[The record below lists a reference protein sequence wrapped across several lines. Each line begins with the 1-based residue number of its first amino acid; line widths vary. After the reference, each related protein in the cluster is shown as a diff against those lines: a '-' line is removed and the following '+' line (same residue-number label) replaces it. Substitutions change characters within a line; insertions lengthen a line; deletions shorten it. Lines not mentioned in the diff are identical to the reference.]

1 MCAREDGIRR
11 SKDLRA
17 EIGKFLNSTNERKQM
32 SIKTIKQRIALVA
45 VTALSAGVLSFVS
58 APAAKAAYATGAS
71 AGEFYINTTNSTSG
85 AAVLDAGAYSA
96 TVKSVGWIAET
107 STTASGTT
115 TGGRLTTSGAYTA
128 NVFAG
133 AQIAFSASNTATNA
147 DGVSVV
153 VTGGTLGSVDTTSGT
168 LSLNGARTIADV
180 DGGTDDTLYG
190 VFTVSAAAGSTATIA
205 AYSGTGVTN
214 LTPTAGALL
223 GLWTLTVVPAS
234 TVGVYDAG
242 ESTVTQQACIAK
254 DGTSSAAFSYDTT
267 SRCANGYVGVIYV
280 NLSDSYESDVSGG
293 VLAATATNGSNVYV
307 EGSSIDANDAYLAV
321 TAFDTETAADTNWI
335 VVTQPVANTAGSTTV
350 TITYQGAVV
359 GTKTINWGG
368 DVAKL
373 TVVAASS
380 SSAMN
385 NGASESL
392 LSTGVNTVVYAATD
406 AAGNILTLTSQPS
419 VTGATGSMVG
429 ASTSTTTV
437 ATIAAVQTSSRGYG
451 YTTINHPGGS
461 TLRGAGSYKLK
472 LTNSAGAT
480 ITSDEVKVT
489 VSLGST
495 ASFTASWDKAVYN
508 PGDIAE
514 LTITLKDA
522 YGNLMATGTT
532 MAGLTAGL
540 IPPGTAAAG
549 FAQVGSTC
557 VNDSTVT
564 AGVRT
569 CKYGAGNVAGSYN
582 WSVDLDTTGGANQSP
597 AVGSI
602 SISAGSAVSNAD
614 VLKSIVA
621 LIASINKQ
629 IQALQKLIL
638 KR

>member
-1 MCAREDGIRR
+1 M
-11 SKDLRA
+11 
-17 EIGKFLNSTNERKQM
+17 ST
-32 SIKTIKQRIALVA
+32 KTMKQRIALVA
-45 VTALSAGVLSFVS
+45 VSALSAGVLSFVS
-58 APAAKAAYATGAS
+58 APAANAAYATGA
-71 AGEFYINTTNSTSG
+71 ATGELYINTTNSTTG
-85 AAVLDAGAYSA
+85 AAILDTGAYSA
-96 TVKSVGWIAET
+96 TVRSVGWIAET

-153 VTGGTLGSVDTTSGT
+153 VTGGTLDRVATTSGT

-242 ESTVTQQACIAK
+242 ESTVTQQPCIAK
-254 DGTSSAAFSYDTT
+254 ADTSASALSYDTT
-267 SRCANGYVGVIYV
+267 SRCANGNVGVIYV
-280 NLSDSYESDVSGG
+280 DLEDSYASDVSGG
-293 VLAATATNGSNVYV
+293 VLAATATNGSNVYI
-307 EGSSIDANDAYLAV
+307 EGSSIDANDAYQAV

-380 SSAMN
+380 SSVMN

-392 LSTGVNTVVYAATD
+392 LSTGVNTVIYAATD

-429 ASTSTTTV
+429 ASTSTTTT

-461 TLRGAGSYKLK
+461 ALRGAGSYKLK

-480 ITSDEVKVT
+480 ITSDEVKVV

-549 FAQVGSTC
+549 FGQVGSTC

-582 WSVDLDTTGGANQSP
+582 WSVDLDTAGGANQSP
-597 AVGSI
+597 VVGSI

>member
-1 MCAREDGIRR
+1 
-11 SKDLRA
+11 
-17 EIGKFLNSTNERKQM
+17 M
-32 SIKTIKQRIALVA
+32 SIKTMKQRIALVA

-58 APAAKAAYATGAS
+58 APAAKAAYATGTDAS
-71 AGEFYINTTNSTSG
+71 EFYINTTGSTTGSAATDSG
-85 AAVLDAGAYSA
+85 IYSTTA
-96 TVKSVGWIAET
+96 KSVGWIAET
-107 STTASGTT
+107 STVASGTT
-115 TGGRLTTSGAYTA
+115 TGGRLTSSGAYTA
-128 NVFAG
+128 NVYAG
-133 AQIAFSASNTATNA
+133 AQISFVATNSTTDA

-153 VTGGTLGSVDTTSGT
+153 VTGGTLSSVAEIGSGT
-168 LSLNGARTIADV
+168 LSLNGSRTIADV
-180 DGGTDDTLYG
+180 DGGTDNNLYG
-190 VFTVSAAAGSTATIA
+190 IFTVSAAAGSTATIA
-205 AYSGTGVTN
+205 AYAGTGVTN
-214 LTPTAGALL
+214 TTPTSGALL

-242 ESTVTQQACIAK
+242 ESTVTQQPCIAK
-254 DGTSSAAFSYDTT
+254 SGDSSSALSYDTT

-280 NLSDSYESDVSGG
+280 DLEDSYGSDVNGG
-293 VLAATATNGSNVYV
+293 ALAATATGGSNVYI

-335 VVTQPVANTAGSTTV
+335 VVTQPVANTAGSSTV
-350 TITYQGAVV
+350 TITYNGAVV

-461 TLRGAGSYKLK
+461 ALRGAGSYKLK

-495 ASFTASWDKAVYN
+495 ASFTASWNKAVYE

-549 FAQVGSTC
+549 FGQVGSTC

-582 WSVDLDTTGGANQSP
+582 WSVDLDTAGGANQSP
-597 AVGSI
+597 VVGSI
-602 SISAGSAVSNAD
+602 SISSGSAVSNAD

>member
-1 MCAREDGIRR
+1 M
-11 SKDLRA
+11 
-17 EIGKFLNSTNERKQM
+17 ST
-32 SIKTIKQRIALVA
+32 KTIKQRIALVA

-58 APAAKAAYATGAS
+58 APAAKAAYGTNAN
-71 AGEFYINTTNSTSG
+71 AGEFYINTTNSTTG
-85 AAVLDAGAYSA
+85 AAILDSGSYTA
-96 TVKSVGWIAET
+96 TVRSVGWIAET
-107 STTASGTT
+107 STTASGAT
-115 TGGRLTTSGAYTA
+115 TGGRVTTSGAYTA

-153 VTGGTLGSVDTTSGT
+153 VTGGTLDRVATTSGT

-205 AYSGTGVTN
+205 AYSGTTVTN
-214 LTPTAGALL
+214 LTPTSGALL

-242 ESTVTQQACIAK
+242 ESTVTQQPCIAK
-254 DGTSSAAFSYDTT
+254 ADASASALAYDTT

-280 NLSDSYESDVSGG
+280 DLQDSYASDVSGG
-293 VLAATATNGSNVYV
+293 VLAATATGGSNVYV
-307 EGSSIDANDAYLAV
+307 EGSSIDANDAYQAV
-321 TAFDTETAADTNWI
+321 TAFDTETAGATNWI
-335 VVTQPVANTAGSTTV
+335 VVTQPVANTAGSSTV
-350 TITYQGAVV
+350 TITYNGAVV

-380 SSAMN
+380 SSAIN

-429 ASTSTTTV
+429 ASTSTTTA

-451 YTTINHPGGS
+451 YSTINHPGGS
-461 TLRGAGSYKLK
+461 ALRGAGSYKLK

-549 FAQVGSTC
+549 FSQVGSTC

-582 WSVDLDTTGGANQSP
+582 WSVDLDTAGGANQSP
-597 AVGSI
+597 VVGSI

>member
-1 MCAREDGIRR
+1 M
-11 SKDLRA
+11 
-17 EIGKFLNSTNERKQM
+17 
-32 SIKTIKQRIALVA
+32 KQRIALVA

-58 APAAKAAYATGAS
+58 APAAKAAYATGA
-71 AGEFYINTTNSTSG
+71 AVGEFYINTTNSATG
-85 AAVLDAGAYSA
+85 AAALDTGAYSA

-133 AQIAFSASNTATNA
+133 AQIAFSASNTTTNG

-153 VTGGTLGSVDTTSGT
+153 VTGGTLGSVATTSGT

-180 DGGTDDTLYG
+180 DGGTDNTLYG

-242 ESTVTQQACIAK
+242 ESTVTQQPCIAK
-254 DGTSSAAFSYDTT
+254 DGTSSSALSYDTT
-267 SRCANGYVGVIYV
+267 SRCANGYVGVIHV
-280 NLSDSYESDVSGG
+280 DLEDSYGSDVSGG
-293 VLAATATNGSNVYV
+293 TLAATATGGSNVYI
-307 EGSSIDANDAYLAV
+307 EGSSIDANDAYQAV

-373 TVVAASS
+373 TIVAASS
-380 SSAMN
+380 SSALN

-392 LSTGVNTVVYAATD
+392 LSTGVNLVVYAATD

-429 ASTSTTTV
+429 ASTSTTTT

-461 TLRGAGSYKLK
+461 ALRGAGSYKLK

-480 ITSDEVKVT
+480 ITSDEFKVT

-508 PGDIAE
+508 PGEIGS
-514 LTITLKDA
+514 LTITAKDA
-522 YGNLMATGTT
+522 YGNLMATGTAL
-532 MAGLTAGL
+532 AGLTAGL

-549 FAQVGSTC
+549 FAQVGSLC
-557 VNDSTVT
+557 NNDSTVT
-564 AGVRT
+564 AGVVT
-569 CKYGAGNVAGSYN
+569 CKYGAGNAAGSYN
-582 WSVDLDTTGGANQSP
+582 WSVDLNTAGGADQAP
-597 AVGSI
+597 VVGSI

-614 VLKSIVA
+614 VLKSIVS